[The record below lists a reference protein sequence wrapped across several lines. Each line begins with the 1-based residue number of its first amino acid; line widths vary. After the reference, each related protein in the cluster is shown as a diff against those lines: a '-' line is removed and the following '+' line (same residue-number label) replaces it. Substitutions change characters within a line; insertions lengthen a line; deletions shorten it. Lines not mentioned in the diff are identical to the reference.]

1 MKPTPTPWA
10 TLALVLGALCAPT
23 VLAQKTSDTTSP
35 AETTIASAVAITS
48 LGDPWGTR
56 YAGEVWRYARNIW
69 DMRLHGGRLYVGGG
83 NSSNKGPAA
92 NAGPVPIM
100 AYDFQR
106 MTWVTEGRVDD
117 EQIDRFVL
125 LDGELAI
132 PGHDPRQNWQRGN
145 LYLRSAQGHW
155 RKQRRIPDGV
165 HTYDV
170 VSHAGRWF
178 AALGTAKGGA
188 IVESTNRGTDWQTT
202 HKAPTRVYS
211 LVQAGDSLFAFP
223 GLRIRNHKVM
233 DAVLQWHNGQWQA
246 LPESQ
251 YQRWIPDTTIQSQ
264 GVLKL
269 LSVER
274 FGTQAAYIVAYTR
287 NDHQSAPLA
296 AYVGGADNEGHWQA
310 MRLNWPDGFVPWDVV
325 VRDGHIH
332 WLLNRVTPH
341 GADVQIW
348 RSPEQQ
354 PTKSRL
360 SLSFSTPAL
369 ARALEVK
376 GDDYFVGLGVD
387 KGDAPDSLGQALPVE
402 SGAVW
407 SVRQQ

>member
-1 MKPTPTPWA
+1 MKPARTRWA
-10 TLALVLGALCAPT
+10 ALPLVLGALCAQAA
-23 VLAQKTSDTTSP
+23 LAQKTSDTTSP
-35 AETTIASAVAITS
+35 AKATVAITS
-48 LGDPWGTR
+48 LGGPWATR
-56 YAGEVWRYARNIW
+56 YADDALRYARNIW
-69 DMRLHGGRLYVGGG
+69 DMRLHNGRLYVGGG
-83 NSSNKGPAA
+83 NSSNKGPAV

-106 MTWVTEGRVDD
+106 MTWVAEGRVDD

-132 PGHDPRQNWQRGN
+132 PGHDPRQNWQWGN
-145 LYLRSAQGHW
+145 LYLRNAQGHW

-188 IVESTNRGTDWQTT
+188 IVESTNHGADWRTT
-202 HKAPTRVYS
+202 HIAPVRVYS

-223 GLRIRNHKVM
+223 GLRIRNHKVV
-233 DAVLQWHNGQWQA
+233 DAVLQWRNGQWQV

-251 YQRWIPDTTIQSQ
+251 YQRWLPDTTIQPQ

-269 LSVER
+269 LSAER
-274 FGTQAAYIVAYTR
+274 FGTKVAYIVAYTR

-296 AYVGGADNEGHWQA
+296 AYVGGVDTEGHWHA
-310 MRLNWPDGFVPWDVV
+310 RRLDWPDGFAPWDVA

-354 PTKSRL
+354 PMQNSL
-360 SLSFSTPAL
+360 LLSFSTPAL

-376 GDDYFVGLGVD
+376 GKDFFVGLGAD
-387 KGDAPDSLGQALPVE
+387 KEEAPDSLPVE
-402 SGAVW
+402 TGTVW
-407 SVRQQ
+407 RVRQK